1 MSSVTGQSPR
11 KSLHKRLVA
20 LEKTEF
26 VAATTSQ
33 TASELHV
40 DAFLTITAGGGVT
53 FTLPADADDLQILV
67 GHGGVVV
74 QGGAGAITH
83 TAGSGATLLNNAAT
97 AKTNGSDAVTY
108 WKKVAANTYRIWGDL
123 AAS

>member
-11 KSLHKRLVA
+11 KSVHKRVAA

-26 VAATTSQ
+26 TVATANTTADE
-33 TASELHV
+33 THV
-40 DAFLTITAGGGVT
+40 DAFHTQTAGGGTT
-53 FTLPADADDLQILV
+53 FTYPADVDEPLILV
-67 GHGGVVV
+67 GHGGVVI
-74 QGGAGAITH
+74 QGGAGAVTH
-83 TAGSGATLLNNAAT
+83 TAGAGATLLNNAAT